1 MENKEKKQ
9 HKLIPGSKVRVS
21 TVAIISVVLA
31 VLLAIS
37 SFGLAVFNADVFEEK
52 EGYTNVFKWQ
62 SKIYTKAVVAVMP
75 KKITGNDAGRLI
87 DFYIEENEDFDINK
101 DEPIQQFRVYYY
113 KDGKKLVAKNGVYV
127 GEINTM
133 YPLVGFF
140 IQGKDNLK
148 ALKGVCI
155 TLVAVVFLAILALII
170 WLIYL
175 VVSIKQS
182 RKYSAS
188 YQEMLAEKKAEKAR
202 RKQEK
207 E

>member
-37 SFGLAVFNADVFEEK
+37 SFGLAVFSADVFEEK

-188 YQEMLAEKKAEKAR
+188 YQEKLAEKKAEKAR

>member
-37 SFGLAVFNADVFEEK
+37 SFGLAIFSADVFEEK

>member
-9 HKLIPGSKVRVS
+9 HKLIPGSQVCVS

-37 SFGLAVFNADVFEEK
+37 SFGLAVFSADVFEEK

-188 YQEMLAEKKAEKAR
+188 YQEQLAEKKAEKAR

>member
-37 SFGLAVFNADVFEEK
+37 SFGLAVFSADVFEEK

-175 VVSIKQS
+175 VVSIEQS

>member
-37 SFGLAVFNADVFEEK
+37 SFGLAVFSADVFEEK

-140 IQGKDNLK
+140 IQGQDNLK

>member
-37 SFGLAVFNADVFEEK
+37 SFGLAVFSADVFEEK

-188 YQEMLAEKKAEKAR
+188 YQEQIAEKKAEKAR

>member
-37 SFGLAVFNADVFEEK
+37 SFGLAVFSADVFEEK

-75 KKITGNDAGRLI
+75 EKITGNDAGRLI

-155 TLVAVVFLAILALII
+155 TLVAAVFLAILALII

-188 YQEMLAEKKAEKAR
+188 YQEQLAEKKAEKAR

>member
-37 SFGLAVFNADVFEEK
+37 SFGLAVFSADVFEEK

-188 YQEMLAEKKAEKAR
+188 YQEMLAEKKAEKAS

>member
-37 SFGLAVFNADVFEEK
+37 SFGLAVFSADVFEEK

-155 TLVAVVFLAILALII
+155 TLVVVVFLAILALII

>member
-9 HKLIPGSKVRVS
+9 HKLIPGSQVCVS

-37 SFGLAVFNADVFEEK
+37 SFGLAVFSADVFEEK

-188 YQEMLAEKKAEKAR
+188 YQEQLAKKKAEKAR

>member
-37 SFGLAVFNADVFEEK
+37 SFGLAVFSADVFEEK

-155 TLVAVVFLAILALII
+155 TLVAVVFFAILALII

>member
-37 SFGLAVFNADVFEEK
+37 SFGLAVFSADVFEEK
-52 EGYTNVFKWQ
+52 EGYTNAFKWQ
-62 SKIYTKAVVAVMP
+62 SKLYTKAVVAVMP
-75 KKITGNDAGRLI
+75 KKITGNDAGRMI

-101 DEPIQQFRVYYY
+101 DEPVQQFRVYYY
-113 KDGKKLVAKNGVYV
+113 KDGEKLIAKNGVYV
-127 GEINTM
+127 GQVNTM

-188 YQEMLAEKKAEKAR
+188 YQEQLAEKKAEKAR
-202 RKQEK
+202 KKQEK

>member
-21 TVAIISVVLA
+21 TVAIISVVLS

-37 SFGLAVFNADVFEEK
+37 SFGLAVFSADVFEEK

>member
-37 SFGLAVFNADVFEEK
+37 SFGLAVFSADVFEEK

-62 SKIYTKAVVAVMP
+62 SKLYTKAVVAVMP
-75 KKITGNDAGRLI
+75 KKITGNDAGRMI

-101 DEPIQQFRVYYY
+101 DEPVQQFRVYYY
-113 KDGKKLVAKNGVYV
+113 KDGEKLVAKNGVYV
-127 GEINTM
+127 GQVNTM

-188 YQEMLAEKKAEKAR
+188 YQEQLAEKKAEKAR
-202 RKQEK
+202 KKQEK

>member
-37 SFGLAVFNADVFEEK
+37 SFGLAVFSADVFEEK

-87 DFYIEENEDFDINK
+87 DFYIEENDDFDINK

-188 YQEMLAEKKAEKAR
+188 YQEQLAEKKAEKAR

>member
-37 SFGLAVFNADVFEEK
+37 SFGLAVFSADVFEEK

-188 YQEMLAEKKAEKAR
+188 YQEQLAKKKAEEAR

>member
-37 SFGLAVFNADVFEEK
+37 SFGLAVFSADVFEEK

-148 ALKGVCI
+148 ALKGLCI

>member
-37 SFGLAVFNADVFEEK
+37 SFGLAVFSADVFEEK
-52 EGYTNVFKWQ
+52 EGYSNAFKWQ
-62 SKIYTKAVVAVMP
+62 SKLYTKAVVAVMP
-75 KKITGNDAGRLI
+75 KKITGNDAGRMI
-87 DFYIEENEDFDINK
+87 DFYIEENDDFDINK

-113 KDGKKLVAKNGVYV
+113 KDGKKLVAKDGVYV
-127 GEINTM
+127 GQVNTM

-175 VVSIKQS
+175 IVSIKQS

-188 YQEMLAEKKAEKAR
+188 YQEQLAEKKAEKAR
-202 RKQEK
+202 KKQEK

>member
-37 SFGLAVFNADVFEEK
+37 SFGLAVFSADVFEEK

-127 GEINTM
+127 GEVKTM
-133 YPLVGFF
+133 YPLIGFF
-140 IQGKDNLK
+140 IQGKDDLK

>member
-37 SFGLAVFNADVFEEK
+37 SFGLAVFSADVFEEK

-62 SKIYTKAVVAVMP
+62 SKLYTKAVVAVMP
-75 KKITGNDAGRLI
+75 EKITGNDAGRLI

>member
-37 SFGLAVFNADVFEEK
+37 SIGVAVFSADVFEEK

-62 SKIYTKAVVAVMP
+62 SKLYTKAVVAVMP
-75 KKITGNDAGRLI
+75 KKITGNDAGRMI

-101 DEPIQQFRVYYY
+101 DEPVQQFRVYYY
-113 KDGKKLVAKNGVYV
+113 KDGEKLVAKNGVYV
-127 GEINTM
+127 GQVNTM

-175 VVSIKQS
+175 VVSIQQS

-188 YQEMLAEKKAEKAR
+188 YQEQLAEKKAEKAR
-202 RKQEK
+202 KKQEK

>member
-37 SFGLAVFNADVFEEK
+37 SIGVAVFSADVFEEK

-62 SKIYTKAVVAVMP
+62 SKLYTKAVVAVMP
-75 KKITGNDAGRLI
+75 KKITGNDAGRMI

-101 DEPIQQFRVYYY
+101 DEPVQQFRVYYY
-113 KDGKKLVAKNGVYV
+113 KDGEKLVAKNGVYV
-127 GEINTM
+127 GQVNTM

-188 YQEMLAEKKAEKAR
+188 YQEQLAEKKAEKAR
-202 RKQEK
+202 KKQEK

>member
-9 HKLIPGSKVRVS
+9 QKLIPGSKVRVS

-37 SFGLAVFNADVFEEK
+37 SFGLAVFSADVFEEK

-155 TLVAVVFLAILALII
+155 TLVAVVFLAILVLIF

-188 YQEMLAEKKAEKAR
+188 YQEQLAEKKAEKAR

>member
-21 TVAIISVVLA
+21 TVAIISVLLA

-37 SFGLAVFNADVFEEK
+37 SFGLAVFSADVFEEK

-188 YQEMLAEKKAEKAR
+188 YQEQLAEKKAEKAR

>member
-37 SFGLAVFNADVFEEK
+37 SFGVAVFSADVFEEK

-62 SKIYTKAVVAVMP
+62 SKLYTKAVVAAMP
-75 KKITGNDAGRLI
+75 KKITGNDAGRMI

-101 DEPIQQFRVYYY
+101 DEPVQQFRVYYY

-127 GEINTM
+127 GQVNTM

-175 VVSIKQS
+175 VVSIQQS

-188 YQEMLAEKKAEKAR
+188 YQEQLAEKKAEKAR
-202 RKQEK
+202 KKQEK

>member
-37 SFGLAVFNADVFEEK
+37 SFGLAVFSADVFEEK

-113 KDGKKLVAKNGVYV
+113 KDCKKLVAKNGVYV

>member
-37 SFGLAVFNADVFEEK
+37 SFGLAIFSADVFEEK

-62 SKIYTKAVVAVMP
+62 SKLYTKAVVAVMP
-75 KKITGNDAGRLI
+75 KKITGNDAGRMI

-101 DEPIQQFRVYYY
+101 DEPVQQFRVYYY
-113 KDGKKLVAKNGVYV
+113 KDGEKLIAKNGVYV
-127 GEINTM
+127 GQVNTM

-188 YQEMLAEKKAEKAR
+188 YQEQLAEKKAEKAR
-202 RKQEK
+202 KKQEK

>member
-37 SFGLAVFNADVFEEK
+37 SFGLAIFSADVFEEK
-52 EGYTNVFKWQ
+52 EGYTNTFKWQ
-62 SKIYTKAVVAVMP
+62 SKLYTKAVVAAMP
-75 KKITGNDAGRLI
+75 KKITGNDAGRMI

-101 DEPIQQFRVYYY
+101 DEPVQQFRVYYY
-113 KDGKKLVAKNGVYV
+113 KDGEKLVAKNGVYV
-127 GEINTM
+127 GQVNTM

-188 YQEMLAEKKAEKAR
+188 YQEQLAEKKAEKAR
-202 RKQEK
+202 KKQEK

>member
-1 MENKEKKQ
+1 MENKENKQ

-37 SFGLAVFNADVFEEK
+37 SFGLAVFSADVFEEK

>member
-37 SFGLAVFNADVFEEK
+37 SFGLAVFSADVFEEK

-133 YPLVGFF
+133 YPLIGFF

-188 YQEMLAEKKAEKAR
+188 YQEQLAEKKAEKAR

>member
-37 SFGLAVFNADVFEEK
+37 SFGLAIFSADVFEEK

-188 YQEMLAEKKAEKAR
+188 YQELLAEKKAEKAR

>member
-1 MENKEKKQ
+1 MKNKEKKQ

-37 SFGLAVFNADVFEEK
+37 SFGLAVFSADVFEEK

-188 YQEMLAEKKAEKAR
+188 YQEQLAEKKAEKAR

>member
-9 HKLIPGSKVRVS
+9 HKLMPGSKVRVS
-21 TVAIISVVLA
+21 TVAVISVVLA

-37 SFGLAVFNADVFEEK
+37 SFGLAVFSADVFEEK

>member
-37 SFGLAVFNADVFEEK
+37 SFGLAVFSADVFEEK

-188 YQEMLAEKKAEKAR
+188 YQEMLAEKKAEKVR

>member
-37 SFGLAVFNADVFEEK
+37 SFGLAVFSADVFEEK
-52 EGYTNVFKWQ
+52 EGYTNVFKWH

>member
-37 SFGLAVFNADVFEEK
+37 SFGLAVFSADVFEEK

-188 YQEMLAEKKAEKAR
+188 YQEQLAEKKAEKAR
-202 RKQEK
+202 KKQEK

>member
-1 MENKEKKQ
+1 MKNKEKKQ

-37 SFGLAVFNADVFEEK
+37 SFGLAIFSADVFEEK

>member
-37 SFGLAVFNADVFEEK
+37 SFGLAVFSADVFEEK

-62 SKIYTKAVVAVMP
+62 SKLYTKAVVAVMP
-75 KKITGNDAGRLI
+75 KKITGNDAGRMI

-101 DEPIQQFRVYYY
+101 DEPVQQFRVYYY
-113 KDGKKLVAKNGVYV
+113 KDGEKLVAKNGVYV
-127 GEINTM
+127 GQVNTM

-188 YQEMLAEKKAEKAR
+188 YQEQLAEKKVEKAR
-202 RKQEK
+202 KKQEK

>member
-37 SFGLAVFNADVFEEK
+37 SFGLVVFSADVFEEK